1 MSLDSRPIVY
11 TRIVL
16 TTLQLVLCAIPKC
29 ISTVIIINKTD
40 YTFQLGKLCL
50 KLIHVNTMASA
61 VDMRVEW
68 GEYFHTKGRRIIAP
82 LALNNHRNPD
92 NL

>member
-1 MSLDSRPIVY
+1 MSLDRRHNYS
-11 TRIVL
+11 
-16 TTLQLVLCAIPKC
+16 LCPHCPDYFAIGRLLCTIPKC

-40 YTFQLGKLCL
+40 STFQLGQLCL

-68 GEYFHTKGRRIIAP
+68 GRIFPYEREA
-82 LALNNHRNPD
+82 D
-92 NL
+92 NCTPCPQ

>member
-11 TRIVL
+11 ARIVL
-16 TTLQLVLCAIPKC
+16 TILQLVLCTIPKC

-40 YTFQLGKLCL
+40 STFQLGKLCL

-68 GEYFHTKGRRIIAP
+68 GRIFPYEREA
-82 LALNNHRNPD
+82 D
-92 NL
+92 NCTPCPQ